1 MDEEGARD
9 PLARRRARQAR
20 LVQEQR
26 KRIAEEERDK
36 TDAEASIRSLQQE
49 LTRLLEANANLQR
62 KVDACEHNVL
72 ETREAIEDMEFQLL
86 SVRTQKENQLAVLGG
101 EVAYLSE
108 HQLTVQRKSSEL
120 AGKMSALE
128 ASLHAAEHQL
138 KRVHHAQ
145 ALATADHPLA
155 LTLTLPTDH

>member
-62 KVDACEHNVL
+62 KVPPPL
-72 ETREAIEDMEFQLL
+72 RFSIFL
-86 SVRTQKENQLAVLGG
+86 SI
-101 EVAYLSE
+101 YLSFP
-108 HQLTVQRKSSEL
+108 V
-120 AGKMSALE
+120 
-128 ASLHAAEHQL
+128 
-138 KRVHHAQ
+138 
-145 ALATADHPLA
+145 
-155 LTLTLPTDH
+155 

>member
-62 KVDACEHNVL
+62 KVPPPSPPFLYPFIYPSIH
-72 ETREAIEDMEFQLL
+72 L
-86 SVRTQKENQLAVLGG
+86 SIFSCLSI
-101 EVAYLSE
+101 YLPPC
-108 HQLTVQRKSSEL
+108 L
-120 AGKMSALE
+120 
-128 ASLHAAEHQL
+128 
-138 KRVHHAQ
+138 
-145 ALATADHPLA
+145 
-155 LTLTLPTDH
+155 